1 MTNRPTSLDN
11 FIGQPDLVSN
21 LRVTID
27 AAKKRKGV
35 IDHILLY
42 GTPGVGKSSVA
53 LLVAKEMGVNMLAT
67 NAPAI
72 GSVQDLLG
80 LLMQAKDGDV
90 VFIDEIHRLGAKPSE
105 TLYLAMEDKVVDV
118 TFGDLFP
125 ATYGIPLPSF
135 TVVGATTL
143 LARVADPLRARF
155 GNVYQIR
162 YYKTPDLAKILG
174 NESVEMGYDIT
185 PEALEVVAGRGRGTP
200 RMALKLLR
208 RVVDYGSVME
218 TTITGKV
225 ASDALNALKIDG
237 KGLTEQDREYLTV
250 LFERAN
256 GGPRGVDA
264 IASMMNEERDTI
276 ESVVEPWLL
285 HLGMIERT
293 TAGRVLSLPAYN
305 HMNWEVKLT
314 PQEGY

>member
-1 MTNRPTSLDN
+1 
-11 FIGQPDLVSN
+11 
-21 LRVTID
+21 
-27 AAKKRKGV
+27 
-35 IDHILLY
+35 
-42 GTPGVGKSSVA
+42 
-53 LLVAKEMGVNMLAT
+53 
-67 NAPAI
+67 
-72 GSVQDLLG
+72 
-80 LLMQAKDGDV
+80 
-90 VFIDEIHRLGAKPSE
+90 
-105 TLYLAMEDKVVDV
+105 
-118 TFGDLFP
+118 
-125 ATYGIPLPSF
+125 
-135 TVVGATTL
+135 
-143 LARVADPLRARF
+143 
-155 GNVYQIR
+155 
-162 YYKTPDLAKILG
+162 
-174 NESVEMGYDIT
+174 MGYDIT

>member
-11 FIGQPDLVSN
+11 FIGQNDLVSN
-21 LRVTID
+21 LRVTVN

-42 GTPGVGKSSVA
+42 GVAGVGKTSISQ
-53 LLVAKEMGVNMLAT
+53 LVAHEMGVNMLSV
-67 NAPAI
+67 NAAAL
-72 GSVQDLLG
+72 STVQDLLG
-80 LLMQAKDGDV
+80 TIMQAKQGDI
-90 VFIDEIHRLGAKPSE
+90 VFIDEIHRLSSKVAE
-105 TLYLAMEDKVVDV
+105 TLYLSMEDSIVDV

-125 ATYGIPLPSF
+125 ATYRIPLPSF

-174 NESVEMGYDIT
+174 SESVKMGYDIT
-185 PEALEVVAGRGRGTP
+185 PEALEVVAARGRGTP
-200 RMALKLLR
+200 RTALKLLR
-208 RVVDYGSVME
+208 RAVDYGSVME